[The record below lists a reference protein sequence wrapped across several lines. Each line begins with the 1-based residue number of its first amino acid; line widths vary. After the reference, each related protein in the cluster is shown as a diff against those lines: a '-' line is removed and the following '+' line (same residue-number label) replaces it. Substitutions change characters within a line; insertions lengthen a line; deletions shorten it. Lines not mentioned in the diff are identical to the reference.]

1 MRMVKH
7 GNRLPREVDAP
18 SLETFTVRLDGALNG
33 LIQLKM
39 TLLMAGVLD
48 RMAFKGPFRPKLFS
62 ASINTKIPKN
72 WGQ

>member
-48 RMAFKGPFRPKLFS
+48 RMAFKGPF
-62 ASINTKIPKN
+62 
-72 WGQ
+72 